1 MRQTNDNLITV
12 RVLKHDGAEYRCWR
26 ANLSHREGSL
36 IVLDA
41 EFDVDVSHPILGEIK
56 QHTRTVEYY
65 WLDRWF
71 NIFRFLNEDG
81 STRLWY
87 CNINTPPDLIDNTL
101 TYVDLDIDIVVQ
113 TDFAVQVLDTDE
125 FETNAAA
132 YGYSDEEK
140 RQAHKAVDEV
150 ISIIESRQFPFALE
164 DFLVTSGVH

>member
-1 MRQTNDNLITV
+1 M
-12 RVLKHDGAEYRCWR
+12 
-26 ANLSHREGSL
+26 
-36 IVLDA
+36 LDA
-41 EFDVDVSHPILGEIK
+41 EFDVDVSHAILGEIK

-71 NIFRFLNEDG
+71 NVFRFLNEDG

-87 CNINTPPDLIDNTL
+87 CNINTPPELVGNTL

-125 FETNAAA
+125 FETNALT

-140 RQAHKAVDEV
+140 GQAHKAVDEV
-150 ISIIESRQFPFALE
+150 IQMIESRQFPFALE